1 MDKAA
6 KQGFP
11 AAQSVALLNMQM
23 AGNKQEA
30 YNLTSILIQ
39 GELDPYMLRGLLEY
53 GLLVGPV
60 LGDPPVIPKR
70 DQYADAW
77 QLAICDF
84 GMDCSANSKILS
96 QTCIM
101 TARCGATSYEEY
113 VRKIP
118 LCTRRTARSIA
129 Y

>member
-30 YNLTSILIQ
+30 YNLASILIQ

-77 QLAICDF
+77 QLAICDLK
-84 GMDCSANSKILS
+84 SAICDFAFSPRVPHWSLVLGHWS
-96 QTCIM
+96 F
-101 TARCGATSYEEY
+101 S
-113 VRKIP
+113 
-118 LCTRRTARSIA
+118 
-129 Y
+129 